1 MIYRGDLDLYVGFD
15 ESNHGKYPEII
26 VATFSR
32 DSSMILESTIPKQ
45 RNHPASFL
53 ENLSCDYTFLLNPTE
68 WKESNYSYLMANIV
82 GCLIKPKINFN
93 DTVRILI
100 DGEIKHSSDKE
111 MNHLKKNIADIAEIH
126 KSRLSL
132 KFGPDFDRTYPLVN
146 LADEIAHYIFRKLTP
161 EKIAE
166 NSHLVELL
174 R

>member
-68 WKESNYSYLMANIV
+68 WKESNYSHLMANIV
-82 GCLIKPKINFN
+82 
-93 DTVRILI
+93 
-100 DGEIKHSSDKE
+100 
-111 MNHLKKNIADIAEIH
+111 
-126 KSRLSL
+126 
-132 KFGPDFDRTYPLVN
+132 
-146 LADEIAHYIFRKLTP
+146 
-161 EKIAE
+161 
-166 NSHLVELL
+166 
-174 R
+174 